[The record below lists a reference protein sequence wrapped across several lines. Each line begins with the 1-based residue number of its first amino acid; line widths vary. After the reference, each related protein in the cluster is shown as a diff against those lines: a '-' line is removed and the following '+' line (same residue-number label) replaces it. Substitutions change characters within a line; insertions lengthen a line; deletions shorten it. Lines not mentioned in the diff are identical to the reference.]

1 MKKMIIPVLA
11 VVLAVSFSAFTP
23 ARKAYGT
30 ASSMYWYQVDPTSQ
44 KILAG
49 TPLYVHAP
57 KEAVETDC
65 DDTGDDDCLRGF
77 SLPQNTA
84 SDISSRGQEQIF
96 VTPQ

>member
-23 ARKAYGT
+23 ARKATST
-30 ASSMYWYQVDPTSQ
+30 ASSMYWYQVDRASQ

-57 KEAVETDC
+57 KAEVETDC
-65 DDTGDDDCLRGF
+65 NDAGEDDCLRGF
-77 SLPQNTA
+77 TLPQNTTN
-84 SDISSRGQEQIF
+84 DISSRGQEQIF
-96 VTPQ
+96 TTPQ